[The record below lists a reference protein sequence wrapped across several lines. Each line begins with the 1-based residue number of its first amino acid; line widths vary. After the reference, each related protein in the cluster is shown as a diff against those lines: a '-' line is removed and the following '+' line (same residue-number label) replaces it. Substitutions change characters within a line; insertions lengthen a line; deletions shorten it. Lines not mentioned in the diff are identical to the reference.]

1 MSFSSPIVTP
11 LPNPTCNVT
20 TTSILIRHSAIMSND
35 DDREEFMQPFI
46 DKVAGWE
53 SDVYPQPPAEWNM
66 TDEIKRW
73 KREGTFDG
81 DVGERK
87 WWFLSQ
93 WKTPIEEKID
103 EKLSDRGKEDA
114 FVSHLR
120 GLYSSHLSSWLLM
133 TRALLSLLFV
143 SQAFGQAVRS
153 SYSHL
158 FPAPHTGKPH
168 KGKKPVE
175 LIDMLETSEFD
186 ELFEP
191 KHHHGHH
198 KKDKHHRKHKHHHD
212 DDDPK
217 KKRPSKDPKHKK
229 PSPPY
234 KIWTASSERDIET
247 ATSWIKGA
255 FPRNQTGKEGEGDG
269 YHVQLVKVPNKLGKG
284 WKRSLTPHKACE
296 AFDKK
301 PSLEKAAEWLHVF
314 APRIKDRLQGV
325 VPKVVERISDEDVL
339 SMFMLCAYESIDQ
352 GWSGWCGVFTE
363 EEFRDAEYYF
373 DVSLET
379 PAIGIIV

>member
-1 MSFSSPIVTP
+1 MNNDP
-11 LPNPTCNVT
+11 LPSPLC
-20 TTSILIRHSAIMSND
+20 
-35 DDREEFMQPFI
+35 
-46 DKVAGWE
+46 
-53 SDVYPQPPAEWNM
+53 
-66 TDEIKRW
+66 
-73 KREGTFDG
+73 
-81 DVGERK
+81 
-87 WWFLSQ
+87 
-93 WKTPIEEKID
+93 
-103 EKLSDRGKEDA
+103 
-114 FVSHLR
+114 
-120 GLYSSHLSSWLLM
+120 
-133 TRALLSLLFV
+133 
-143 SQAFGQAVRS
+143 QAFGQAVKS

-168 KGKKPVE
+168 KGKKPIEVV
-175 LIDMLETSEFD
+175 DMLETSEFD
-186 ELFEP
+186 ELFSP

-198 KKDKHHRKHKHHHD
+198 KKDKHHRKHKHHHGDGD
-212 DDDPK
+212 DDHHH

-269 YHVQLVKVPNKLGKG
+269 FHVQLVKVPNKLGKG

-314 APRIKDRLQGV
+314 APRITDRLRGV
-325 VPKVVERISDEDVL
+325 VPKLAEKISEEDVL

-373 DVSLET
+373 DVSARAVLMHT
-379 PAIGIIV
+379 TSLPC